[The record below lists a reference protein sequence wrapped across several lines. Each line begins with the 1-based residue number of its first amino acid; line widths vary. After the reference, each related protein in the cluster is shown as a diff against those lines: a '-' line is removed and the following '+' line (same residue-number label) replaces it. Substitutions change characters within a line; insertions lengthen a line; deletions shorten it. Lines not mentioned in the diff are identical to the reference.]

1 MTETE
6 IAEIAEDDDD
16 RPVWRSP
23 ESARRM
29 LDKPSRGFM
38 ERLERDGILEVRK
51 IGKRKFISDKSIR
64 RLQPPEDD

>member
-1 MTETE
+1 
-6 IAEIAEDDDD
+6 
-16 RPVWRSP
+16 
-23 ESARRM
+23 
-29 LDKPSRGFM
+29 M